1 MYITLRPAAL
11 SDAEK
16 IWKMQVEAFADL
28 YQKYH
33 DEATSP
39 AAEPIEKTVAR
50 LNQSSTFFYFI
61 EADGETV
68 GAVRVVEV
76 KNPAVPKRISPI
88 FIMPKFRGCGF
99 GKAAVREVERIHG
112 SSDWEIETILEEPD
126 LCRFYESLGYK
137 QTGEKRMIF
146 GNMNLVIYRK

>member
-16 IWKMQVEAFADL
+16 IWKMQVEAFNDL

-68 GAVRVVEV
+68 GAVRVVDT
-76 KNPAVPKRISPI
+76 KNHDVPKRISPI
-88 FIMPKFRGCGF
+88 FIMPKFRGKGF

-112 SSDWEIETILEEPD
+112 SSGWEVETILEEPD
-126 LCRFYESLGYK
+126 LCGFYESLGYN
-137 QTGEKRMIF
+137 QTGEKHMIL
-146 GNMNLVIYRK
+146 GSMNLVIYVK